1 LLDYPKGSGS
11 CVDLFQQDFFLLIIF
26 GEAPFMTSFHI
37 PIRRALICSIL
48 TIASALLIVGCS
60 PPWQHTNTANASN
73 LGSKPTAQQVLS
85 AIQKNFRQV
94 SSFHVTMKVDNLG
107 TSSGSQIQIRS
118 ADGDVIMPDKVKAQA
133 NVLFSGQPVT
143 VKLISI
149 GNIQYLTDPITGQWR
164 VVKGVLNASTLTNP
178 DTGLISLSSKLQ
190 NVTVPTDDIVNGVPC
205 WRVNGLLDAKYLAFL
220 TGGGVP
226 SGTMLQTSIC
236 AGKSDGLPYQLSV
249 MGQAAKSDT
258 SQTSRIFNIS
268 GYNEH
273 TVISAPQI

>member
-1 LLDYPKGSGS
+1 MT
-11 CVDLFQQDFFLLIIF
+11 LI
-26 GEAPFMTSFHI
+26 HI
-37 PIRRALICSIL
+37 PIRRAMICSIL
-48 TIASALLIVGCS
+48 TIASALLIVGCA
-60 PPWQHTNTANASN
+60 PPWQHSNNAAAN
-73 LGSKPTAQQVLS
+73 GGVKPTALQVLAS
-85 AIQKNFRQV
+85 IQKNFPQV
-94 SSFHVTMKVDNLG
+94 NSFHVLMKADNLG

-190 NVTVPTDDIVNGVPC
+190 NVTGPTDDIVNGVPC
-205 WRVNGLLDAKYLAFL
+205 WRVNGLLEAKYLAFL

-226 SGTMLQTSIC
+226 AGTMLQTSIC
-236 AGKSDGLPYQLSV
+236 AGKSDGLPYRLSV
-249 MGQAAKSDT
+249 VGQAAKSDT

-268 GYNEH
+268 GYNE
-273 TVISAPQI
+273 

>member
-1 LLDYPKGSGS
+1 
-11 CVDLFQQDFFLLIIF
+11 
-26 GEAPFMTSFHI
+26 MTCFHI
-37 PIRRALICSIL
+37 SIRRALICFIL
-48 TIASALLIVGCS
+48 TIASALLIVGCT
-60 PPWQHTNTANASN
+60 PPWQHGSTAAASN
-73 LGSKPTAQQVLS
+73 LGSKPTAQQVLTT
-85 AIQKNFRQV
+85 IHKNFRQV
-94 SSFHVTMKVDNLG
+94 SSFHVSMKVVNLG

-178 DTGLISLSSKLQ
+178 DTGIISLSSKLQ
-190 NVTVPTDDIVNGVPC
+190 NVTGPTDDTVNGIPC
-205 WRVNGLLDAKYLAFL
+205 WRVNGSLDAKYLAFL

-226 SGTMLQTSIC
+226 AGTFLQTNVC

-249 MGQAAKSDT
+249 VGQAAKSDT
-258 SQTSRIFNIS
+258 SQTSRTFIIS
-268 GYNEH
+268 SYNEH
-273 TVISAPQI
+273 IAITVPQM

>member
-1 LLDYPKGSGS
+1 
-11 CVDLFQQDFFLLIIF
+11 
-26 GEAPFMTSFHI
+26 MTSFLI
-37 PIRRALICSIL
+37 QMRRAIIYFMF
-48 TIASALLIVGCS
+48 TIVSALLIVSCA
-60 PPWQHTNTANASN
+60 PPWQHSNTAIVSN
-73 LGSKPTAQQVLS
+73 LGSKPTAQQVLTS
-85 AIQKNFRQV
+85 IQKNFRQV

-107 TSSGSQIQIRS
+107 TSSGSQMQIRS

-178 DTGLISLSSKLQ
+178 DTGIISLSNKLQ
-190 NVTVPTDDIVNGVPC
+190 NVTGPTDDVVHGIPC
-205 WRVNGLLDAKYLAFL
+205 WRVNGSLNAKYLAFL

-226 SGTMLQTSIC
+226 VGTMLQTSVC

-249 MGQAAKSDT
+249 VGQAAKSDT
-258 SQTSRIFNIS
+258 SQTSRTFNIS

-273 TVISAPQI
+273 ITITAPQI

>member
-1 LLDYPKGSGS
+1 
-11 CVDLFQQDFFLLIIF
+11 
-26 GEAPFMTSFHI
+26 MTSF
-37 PIRRALICSIL
+37 LIQMRQAIICFIL
-48 TIASALLIVGCS
+48 TIASALLIVGCA
-60 PPWQHTNTANASN
+60 PPWQRANTAIVSN
-73 LGSKPTAQQVLS
+73 LGSKPTAQQVLAS
-85 AIQKNFRQV
+85 IQKNFRQV

-143 VKLISI
+143 IKLISI
-149 GNIQYLTDPITGQWR
+149 SNVQYITDPITGQWR

-178 DTGLISLSSKLQ
+178 HTGIISLSSKLQ
-190 NVTVPTDDIVNGVPC
+190 QLSRSTRDSVNGIPC

-226 SGTMLQTSIC
+226 AGTMLQTSVC
-236 AGKSDGLPYQLSV
+236 AGQSDGLPYQLSLV
-249 MGQAAKSDT
+249 GQAAKSDT

-273 TVISAPQI
+273 TTISAPQI